1 MLQVI
6 PALLKVLDGSM
17 KLIVMPDLPPE
28 EAAAALAA
36 TGGKERVVNETPRDS
51 DREKLQVRAASAE
64 LHSKPSS

>member
-28 EAAAALAA
+28 EAAAALASS
-36 TGGKERVVNETPRDS
+36 GGKERVTNATPREA
-51 DREKLQVRAASAE
+51 DRERLQVRADMHLE
-64 LHSKPSS
+64 LS